1 MARRNPTPGSQ
12 TSLREANRARIVAS
26 LKQHGQLTQV
36 ELAGATG
43 LSPATVSNIVKELS
57 ASGILDTSATSRS
70 GRRAVQVRLARKVG
84 LVAGLHFSARRLRVA
99 IADIG
104 RTVVAESQVPLAPGH
119 RHDAELDRAVLLLT
133 DLADSLGV
141 SLGELQAIG
150 MGVPAPVDRRT
161 GAVAAPWMLP
171 GWADVDIAAAFARR
185 TGRPVHVE
193 AEANLG
199 ALAET
204 RAGAARGAVTAAYLR
219 AGHTVSAG
227 LVLAGAVQ
235 AGHSGKAGQLG
246 HVSVD
251 PNGEPCACGNRGCL
265 NTVAGGPALL
275 RHFGPD
281 SGMHRIGDLVLA
293 AEAGDAA
300 SRRIVA
306 DAGRHI
312 GRAAAALVD
321 LLDPETIVVGGELSL
336 AGELLL
342 SPLRHELERSV
353 LGGAAGAPAVVP
365 AGFAAQAELQGAIA
379 LAVDHVD
386 VVADTVPNPA

>member
-36 ELAGATG
+36 ELAGVTG
-43 LSPATVSNIVKELS
+43 LSPATVSNIVRELS
-57 ASGILDTSATSRS
+57 GSGILDTSATSRS
-70 GRRAVQVRLARKVG
+70 GRRAVQVRLARQAG

-99 IADIG
+99 IADIA

-119 RHDAELDRAVLLLT
+119 RHGPELDRAVLLLAE
-133 DLADSLGV
+133 LAAPLGV
-141 SLGELQAIG
+141 SLAELQAIG
-150 MGVPAPVDRRT
+150 LGVPAPVDRRT
-161 GAVAAPWMLP
+161 GALAAPWMLP
-171 GWADVDIAAAFARR
+171 GWAGVDLAAAFASR

-204 RAGAARGAVTAAYLR
+204 RAGAARGAATAAYLR
-219 AGHTVSAG
+219 AGQTVSAG

-251 PNGEPCACGNRGCL
+251 PGGEPCGCGNRGCL
-265 NTVAGGPALL
+265 DTVAGGPALL
-275 RHFGPD
+275 RRFRPG
-281 SGMHRIGDLVLA
+281 SGMRRIGDLVQA
-293 AEAGDAA
+293 AEAGDPA
-300 SRRIVA
+300 SRRIIA
-306 DAGRHI
+306 DAGRHM
-312 GRAAAALVD
+312 GRAAAALVE
-321 LLDPETIVVGGELSL
+321 LLDPEAIVVGGELGL

-342 SPLRHELERSV
+342 SPLRHALEHSV
-353 LGGAAGAPAVVP
+353 AGGAAGAPAVLA
-365 AGFAAQAELQGAIA
+365 AGFAAQAELQGAII
-379 LAVDHVD
+379 LAVDHVE
-386 VVADTVPNPA
+386 VGPALR